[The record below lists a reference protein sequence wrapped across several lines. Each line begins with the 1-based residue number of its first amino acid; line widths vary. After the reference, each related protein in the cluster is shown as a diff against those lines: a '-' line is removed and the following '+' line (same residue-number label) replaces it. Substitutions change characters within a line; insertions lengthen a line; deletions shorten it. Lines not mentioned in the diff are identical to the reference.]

1 MILIIY
7 LVIVYFLWDAEF
19 HWSVNNSLAAIG
31 VEETKPDTKERFFVF
46 IVLHS
51 IFVLIF
57 FPFFLYLLLLLPWA
71 MVFINSER
79 ALRYATRFVPKDKQQ
94 AFINKALRKP
104 INSPARPNVT
114 AEQNSSPKRHSTE
127 EPSAAPDKNNSDIM
141 LWIKRRAE
149 EREARYALMEKINK
163 ENLQSKDELAIANI
177 FLKKTAAQGNITSQ
191 SLLGVM
197 YYLGHNVEKD
207 HQKSFEYFKAA
218 AEKNEPNAPAFL
230 GEMYYLGQGVEQNH
244 EEALN
249 WFKKAF
255 EATKAEAERGTSN
268 AQYELV
274 FMYIYG
280 IGTEKNTLE
289 GLKCLKRA
297 AEQGHPLA
305 KVQLKGF
312 MEHLNKS
319 PKG

>member
-1 MILIIY
+1 
-7 LVIVYFLWDAEF
+7 
-19 HWSVNNSLAAIG
+19 
-31 VEETKPDTKERFFVF
+31 
-46 IVLHS
+46 
-51 IFVLIF
+51 
-57 FPFFLYLLLLLPWA
+57 
-71 MVFINSER
+71 
-79 ALRYATRFVPKDKQQ
+79 
-94 AFINKALRKP
+94 
-104 INSPARPNVT
+104 
-114 AEQNSSPKRHSTE
+114 
-127 EPSAAPDKNNSDIM
+127 
-141 LWIKRRAE
+141 
-149 EREARYALMEKINK
+149 
-163 ENLQSKDELAIANI
+163 
-177 FLKKTAAQGNITSQ
+177 
-191 SLLGVM
+191 
-197 YYLGHNVEKD
+197 
-207 HQKSFEYFKAA
+207 
-218 AEKNEPNAPAFL
+218 
-230 GEMYYLGQGVEQNH
+230 MYYLGQGVEQNH